1 MCSYIKDQPY
11 DLYPLPRDYESLTLD
26 GQKQARLAV
35 LHRQDT
41 PQHLTEAWNFFRR
54 VYLGGV
60 EKLFYKNGFQESP
73 DFHFNLVYD
82 LGKYARNATA
92 APRGS
97 AKSTVIGLEIP
108 LLISLTR
115 PHYEMSLGLATDRLV
130 EERFDKIIQQFVE
143 NELII
148 QDFGEMK
155 PPRGRKIWNH
165 HQLSLMNGA
174 IIKGLSVM
182 GKKRGGRPRLFILDD
197 PENDPDSEGQA
208 AAQAVIEKFEMIL
221 FRQIIPM
228 LESGSSIFWVGTL
241 INRRSFLYHATCTDG
256 DPRFDFWNRKVLRAI
271 VYDKDDPSKASVLW
285 PEKWS
290 QEILEARKDE
300 IGASAFSAEYLNE
313 PVSPQE
319 RILIIDPRKNE
330 YSVEGEFDWNNPL
343 THTGL
348 IRWSERIDAPGR
360 REYKDFEKPYNELVA
375 PMYRIL
381 LFDYGQGLSQYND
394 YSCIAILGFDTFNTL
409 WVLDMWLGRAK
420 DATLLR
426 MIYEKGLA
434 WRPRV
439 LGIEAV
445 SIQMSFAEA
454 VQDYIDEMESKIA
467 QPWKARVFPIV
478 YPSKVSKSQRISG
491 LEWRYRPGRIKYPGH
506 LAGKWPFDQLYQ
518 QTEDFTT
525 DLALLPHDDAIDTIS
540 MCQYVVKNRGGKF
553 IKEKKTPS
561 LLERIRKNMPFVKG
575 TPLLSGVS
583 SRDISEEML
592 EALSRNA
599 RKSAFDKND
608 RRIQRGRGNI
618 VG

>member
-1 MCSYIKDQPY
+1 MSHYIKYQPY
-11 DLYPLPRDYESLTLD
+11 DLYPLPRDYDSLTLD

-35 LHRQDT
+35 LYRQDT
-41 PQHLTEAWNFFRR
+41 PQHLVEAWNFFRR
-54 VYLGGV
+54 VYLAGV
-60 EKLFYKNGFQESP
+60 GKLFYKNDFEESP
-73 DFHFNLVYD
+73 DFHYQMVYD
-82 LGKYARNATA
+82 LGKYARNAEA

-108 LLISLTR
+108 LLLSMTR
-115 PHYEMSLGLATDRLV
+115 PHYEMTLGLATDRLV
-130 EERFDKIIQQFVE
+130 EERFDKIMQQFTE

-165 HQLSLMNGA
+165 HQLSLMNGS

-197 PENDPDSEGQA
+197 PENDPESESQA
-208 AAQAVIEKFEMIL
+208 AAQVVIEKFEMIL

-256 DPRFDFWNRKVLRAI
+256 DPRFDFWQRKVLRAI
-271 VYDKDDPSKASVLW
+271 AYDKEDSTKVSVLW

-290 QEILEARKDE
+290 QEVLEARKGE
-300 IGASAFSAEYLNE
+300 IGPSAFSAEYLNE

-319 RILIIDPRKNE
+319 RILVIDPRKNE
-330 YSVEGEFDWNNPL
+330 YLVEGEFDWKNPL
-343 THTGL
+343 AYTGL
-348 IRWSERIDAPGR
+348 IKWSERIMEPGR
-360 REYKDFEKPYNELVA
+360 RDYKEFEKPFKELVL

-409 WVLDMWLGRAK
+409 WILDMWLGRAK
-420 DATLLR
+420 EATLLR
-426 MIYEKGLA
+426 LIYEKGLA
-434 WRPRV
+434 WRVRV

-454 VQDYIDEMESKIA
+454 VREYIDDMESKIET
-467 QPWKARVFPIV
+467 PWRGRVFPIT
-478 YPSKVSKSQRISG
+478 YPSKVSKAQRIAG
-491 LEWRYRPGRIKYPGH
+491 MEWRYGPGRIKYPSH
-506 LAGKWPFDQLYQ
+506 LANRWPFDQLYQ
-518 QTEDFTT
+518 QTEDFTP

-540 MCQYVVKNRGGKF
+540 MNQYVVKNRGGKF
-553 IKEKKTPS
+553 TKEKGPPS
-561 LLERIRKNMPFVKG
+561 LLERIRKNLPFIKG
-575 TPLLSGVS
+575 QPLLSGVS
-583 SRDISEEML
+583 SQNITDEML
-592 EALSRNA
+592 DLLSKNA
-599 RKSAFDKND
+599 RKSAIDPND
-608 RRIQRGRGNI
+608 RRIQRGRRNI

>member
-1 MCSYIKDQPY
+1 MSHYVKKQPY
-11 DLYPLPRDYESLTLD
+11 DLYPLPEDYGDLTVD

-41 PQHLTEAWNFFRR
+41 PQHLVEAWDFFRK
-54 VYLGGV
+54 VYLAGV
-60 EKLFYKNGFQESP
+60 GKLFYKNGFQSSP
-73 DFHFNLVYD
+73 DFHFQLVYD
-82 LGKYARNATA
+82 LGKYARNAIA

-108 LLISLTR
+108 LLLSLTR
-115 PHYEMSLGLATDRLV
+115 PHYEMTLGLATDRLV
-130 EERFDKIIQQFVE
+130 EERFDKLIQQFVE
-143 NELII
+143 NELLL
-148 QDFGEMK
+148 QDFGELK

-165 HQLSLMNGA
+165 HQLSLMNGS

-197 PENDPDSEGQA
+197 PENDPESESQA
-208 AAQAVIEKFEMIL
+208 AAQVVIEKFEMIL

-241 INRRSFLYHATCTDG
+241 INRRSFLYHATSTDG
-256 DPRFDFWNRKVLRAI
+256 DPRFDFWQRKVLRAMAYNKEDSTK
-271 VYDKDDPSKASVLW
+271 VSVLW

-290 QEILEARKDE
+290 QEVLEARKGE
-300 IGASAFSAEYLNE
+300 IGPSAFSAEYLNE

-330 YSVEGEFDWNNPL
+330 YTVEGEFDWNNPL

-348 IRWSERIDAPGR
+348 IKWSERFMEPGR
-360 REYKDFEKPYNELVA
+360 REYKEFEKPYKELVL

-409 WVLDMWLGRAK
+409 WILDMWLGRAK
-420 DATLLR
+420 DATLLK

-454 VQDYIDEMESKIA
+454 VKEYIEDMESKID
-467 QPWKARVFPIV
+467 QPWRARVYPIT
-478 YPSKVSKSQRISG
+478 YPSKVSKAQRISG
-491 LEWRYRPGRIKYPGH
+491 LEWRYRPGRIKYPAH

-518 QTEDFTT
+518 QTEDFTP
-525 DLALLPHDDAIDTIS
+525 DLALLPHDDAIDTLS

-553 IKEKKTPS
+553 LKEKTVPS
-561 LLERIRKNMPFVKG
+561 LLERIRKNIPFIKG

-583 SRDISEEML
+583 SQNITDEMADL
-592 EALSRNA
+592 LSKNA
-599 RKSAFDKND
+599 RKSAFDPNN
-608 RRIQRGRGNI
+608 RRIARGRRNI